1 MNNLF
6 KDLFKDLFKVTCV
19 TLIIS
24 VIVIGIVAG
33 FIAFMQHLAEPSPEQ
48 KAAEQVPQLMSE
60 TDGCKVYRFVDS
72 GTHYFTRCPATT
84 TTDRNYSERHGKVT
98 VQKTEQIITENK

>member
-1 MNNLF
+1 MIDDIKNIF
-6 KDLFKDLFKVTCV
+6 KATGLAFFMGGF
-19 TLIIS
+19 
-24 VIVIGIVAG
+24 VILLVSL
-33 FIAFMQHLAEPSPEQ
+33 FIAAFSSVFEPSPEQ
-48 KAAEQVPQLMSE
+48 KAAMRVPQLMSE
-60 TDGCKVYRFVDS
+60 ADGCKVYRFVDS